1 MLMIFYEM
9 KKDYNIVLLYGLRI
23 TRDVYRSMD
32 KSKNK
37 KMTKMLIVS
46 TSGPWDDE

>member
-9 KKDYNIVLLYGLRI
+9 KTDYNIVLLYGLRI

-32 KSKNK
+32 KSKK
-37 KMTKMLIVS
+37 KNDQNVN
-46 TSGPWDDE
+46 SGYLWALGL

>member
-32 KSKNK
+32 KSKK
-37 KMTKMLIVS
+37 KMTKMLIVA
-46 TSGPWDDE
+46 TSGPWDYE